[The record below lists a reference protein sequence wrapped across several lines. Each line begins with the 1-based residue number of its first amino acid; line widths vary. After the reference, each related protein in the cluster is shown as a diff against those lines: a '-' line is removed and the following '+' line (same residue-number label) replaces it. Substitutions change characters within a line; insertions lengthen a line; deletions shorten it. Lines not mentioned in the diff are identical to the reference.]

1 MEPSDIHCT
10 VSVDEHADALY
21 IQLTP
26 VIAHAESVVNES
38 HPMKSRPSELVLD
51 FNAAGQLL
59 GIEIIGI
66 KGLLK
71 PPPEKDP
78 APHAAAPIPD

>member
-1 MEPSDIHCT
+1 MDSSGIKCT

-21 IQLTP
+21 IQLAS
-26 VIAHAESVVNES
+26 VVAHAESVLNES
-38 HPMKSRPSELVLD
+38 HPMKTRPSELVLD

-59 GIEIIGI
+59 GIEILGI

-71 PPPEKDP
+71 PPPQP
-78 APHAAAPIPD
+78 

>member
-1 MEPSDIHCT
+1 MDSSGIQCT
-10 VSVDEHADALY
+10 VSIDEGADALY
-21 IQLTP
+21 IQLAAE
-26 VIAHAESVVNES
+26 IARAESVVNES

-66 KGLLK
+66 KDLLK
-71 PPPEKDP
+71 PPPELKTG
-78 APHAAAPIPD
+78 